1 MERFEVP
8 ERLYH
13 TVKRLRFVGPTE
25 QAVFNYV
32 EPVMAIIDV
41 TGVYRFLAERARHAG
56 AEVRTSTRATDATVV
71 GGRVHGATASHGG
84 EDVSLTSQVTVDAS
98 GYRSVISKSAG
109 LHPGFERFGVGAE
122 VELIAP
128 AVSQDEAVMI
138 VGDRYAP
145 AGYGW
150 VFPWGEGR
158 VRIGVGIHH
167 ADVRDNPSDL
177 LSLLLE
183 EAADIGVDLTDS
195 VEVETHRGLIPAHSL
210 PDRLVMDGLVAVG
223 DAACQATLV
232 VGEGIRVSL
241 DAGAMAGQVI
251 AGALKAGATDAAA
264 LGAYEKAFRARYGRS
279 LRLGAYVNR
288 RLSTFDDPEWDEK
301 IRLLT
306 TVPPEVLALV
316 LQSEFGVRTTLVPL
330 LRNPR
335 LVAKALQTGL
345 RAATSS
351 LPLRAER
358 RPRQS

>member
-1 MERFEVP
+1 M
-8 ERLYH
+8 
-13 TVKRLRFVGPTE
+13 
-25 QAVFNYV
+25 
-32 EPVMAIIDV
+32 
-41 TGVYRFLAERARHAG
+41 
-56 AEVRTSTRATDATVV
+56 
-71 GGRVHGATASHGG
+71 
-84 EDVSLTSQVTVDAS
+84 
-98 GYRSVISKSAG
+98 
-109 LHPGFERFGVGAE
+109 
-122 VELIAP
+122 
-128 AVSQDEAVMI
+128 
-138 VGDRYAP
+138 
-145 AGYGW
+145 
-150 VFPWGEGR
+150 
-158 VRIGVGIHH
+158 
-167 ADVRDNPSDL
+167 
-177 LSLLLE
+177 
-183 EAADIGVDLTDS
+183 
-195 VEVETHRGLIPAHSL
+195 
-210 PDRLVMDGLVAVG
+210 
-223 DAACQATLV
+223 